1 MLSHI
6 LLFALA
12 SSAGAASASID
23 VPVQYQAGRVLAEP
37 RTASGQT
44 LKLWVDTGGGGG
56 GGMYLLTDAAVG
68 RLHLATGQL
77 DLGQGP
83 IPVADLPVF
92 AAAAGVPAPAGGHAK
107 AIVVPA
113 KSFQGPDDPMHYDGM
128 LGAGYLPG
136 APATH
141 DRVWTFD
148 YPGQR
153 LTLRGKG
160 WQPDAGAHSMLLHFP
175 LDAQG
180 HLTAGF
186 ARIVIKVDG
195 QPLSLLLDTGATG
208 YPTASAMT
216 AEGGNATVRATSF
229 ITTSQFERWHK
240 AHPRWRVV
248 ENADRLRM
256 KGAPVRA
263 IEVPDIEIAGWQ
275 TGPVWFTERPDKNF
289 HDFMSSMMDSRVEGA
304 LGGNAF
310 EHFAMTIDYGHATA
324 WFRCVRGCRPASGG
338 P

>member
-1 MLSHI
+1 MLPHI
-6 LLFALA
+6 LLLALA
-12 SSAGAASASID
+12 SPASAVPASVD
-23 VPVQYQAGRVLAEP
+23 VPVRYQAGRVIAEP
-37 RTASGQT
+37 RTAAGET

-56 GGMYLLTDAAVG
+56 DGMYLLTDAVVR
-68 RLHLATGQL
+68 RLHLKTGQL
-77 DLGQGP
+77 TLGKES
-83 IPVADLPVF
+83 IPVTDLPVF
-92 AAAAGVPAPAGGHAK
+92 AAAAGVPAPAGPYAR
-107 AIVVPA
+107 AVLVPA
-113 KSFQGPDDPMHYDGM
+113 KGLEGPGDPMHYDGM

-136 APATH
+136 SPATH

-153 LTLRGKG
+153 LTLQGKD
-160 WQPDAGAHSMLLHFP
+160 WHPDPGAHVTPLHFP

-195 QPLSLLLDTGATG
+195 QPLSVLLDTGATG

-216 AEGGNATVRATSF
+216 AEGGHATVRATSF

-240 AHPRWRVV
+240 AHPGWRVV
-248 ENADRLRM
+248 QDADRLRM
-256 KGAPVRA
+256 KGASVRA
-263 IEVPDIEIAGWQ
+263 IEVRSIEIAGWQ
-275 TGPVWFTERPDKNF
+275 TGPVWFTERPDSNF
-289 HDFMSSMMDSRVEGA
+289 HDFMSGMMDSRVEGA

-310 EHFAMTIDYGHATA
+310 EHFAMTVDYGRAQA
-324 WFRCVRGCRPASGG
+324 WFRCVRGCKPAPGG